1 MIEPSPVDA
10 LAETGIAYDDLLA
23 ASDPRLRR
31 ERGIYST
38 PAELVGAQ
46 CRLVARLLDER
57 LGRPLAFADEGVL
70 TLDPGAGT
78 GAYALAALAEGLR
91 RVRRVLGAGAV
102 PERAAAAARN
112 LRGYEILPGACVVAR
127 RRLLA
132 AVRAYGGELPAGGA
146 RIEAVDVLAR
156 PPDAADE
163 AAPVLV
169 CLGNPP
175 YHRQHLGSSAGGRAR
190 KGGWVRFG
198 LDGERPILEDFL
210 APARQAGLGVHLKNL
225 YNDYVYFWR
234 WALWRA
240 LECRSGPAIVSLVT
254 ASSYLRGPAFVGMR
268 RAMRAGFD
276 ELWLLDLGGDGRG
289 ARRSENV
296 FPVRTPVAI
305 AFGVRRAEA
314 HPGEPARVRYARLA
328 GSREAKLAALGRIE
342 RFEELDW
349 RDCAEGWAAPFLP
362 VRPPSA
368 FDRSSAPG
376 RPRSARS
383 RNAAAIDH
391 EAWPRLAELFPR
403 QSSGVQLK
411 RTWPVGETE
420 EVLERRWRALVSAPL
435 AQRAALFG
443 ESRDRKVDRDVPPLP
458 EAEPASAPGRRLPA
472 LAALD
477 AGAAPPPV
485 VRYGY
490 RSFDRRWLLLDPRLG
505 DYLRPRLW
513 RAHSERQLY
522 LTSLL
527 TKPLGPGPAATV
539 TAQVPDLDHFS
550 NRGGRDVVP
559 LWLDAAATEPNVA
572 PGLLDRLADSYGVAV
587 TPEDLFAYAYALLA
601 SPAYAR
607 RFADELAELADLGPR
622 LPLTRDARLFQS
634 AAGLGRG
641 LVFLHTRGERF
652 GSPGGRPGGTPG
664 EVPPVRARYRR
675 PIPRSPGALPE
686 GFSYDRKRR
695 ALRVGAGEIAP
706 VAPEVW
712 AFSVSGF
719 RVVRSWLAHRVNRRA
734 GRRSSPLDA
743 IRPERWMEETS
754 AELLGLLRLLA
765 ATVALFPALERS
777 LDEILAG
784 PSLTAPGRAR

>member
-1 MIEPSPVDA
+1 MIERSPVDA
-10 LAETGIAYDDLLA
+10 LAETGIGYDDLLA
-23 ASDPRLRR
+23 ASDPRLRQD
-31 ERGIYST
+31 RGIYST
-38 PAELVGAQ
+38 PGELVGAQ

-57 LGRPLAFADEGVL
+57 LGRPLAFADDGVL
-70 TLDPGAGT
+70 TLDPGAGS

-112 LRGYEILPGACVVAR
+112 LRGYEILPGPCAVAR
-127 RRLLA
+127 RRLRA
-132 AVRAYGGELPAGGA
+132 AVRAHGGELPAGGA

-156 PPDAADE
+156 PPDPADE

-175 YHRQHLGSSAGGRAR
+175 YHRQQLGPERAGGER

-240 LECRSGPAIVSLVT
+240 LERRSGPGIVALVT
-254 ASSYLRGPAFVGMR
+254 ASSYLRGPAFAGMR
-268 RAMRAGFD
+268 QAMRAAFD

-362 VRPPSA
+362 VRPR
-368 FDRSSAPG
+368 FRKV
-376 RPRSARS
+376 RPQTY
-383 RNAAAIDH
+383 D
-391 EAWPRLAELFPR
+391 AWPRLTDLFPR

-411 RTWPVGETE
+411 RTWPVGETR
-420 EVLERRWRALVSAPL
+420 EVLERRWRALVGAP
-435 AQRAALFG
+435 ASERAALFW
-443 ESRDRKVDRDVPPLP
+443 ESRDRKMHWSGSP
-458 EAEPASAPGRRLPA
+458 

-527 TKPLGPGPAATV
+527 SKPLGPGPAATV

-550 NRGGRDVVP
+550 NRGGRDVIP

-572 PGLLDRLADSYGVAV
+572 PGLLDRLAHAYGFPLA
-587 TPEDLFAYAYALLA
+587 PEDLFAYAYALLA
-601 SPAYAR
+601 SPAYFE
-607 RFADELAELADLGPR
+607 RFAEELTEPGPR
-622 LPLTRDARLFQS
+622 LPLTGHPDLFRR
-634 AAGLGRG
+634 AGGLGRR
-641 LVFLHTRGERF
+641 LVFLHTWGERF
-652 GSPGGRPGGTPG
+652 PAAGEGPG
-664 EVPPVRARYRR
+664 EIPPGRARCVR
-675 PIPRSPGALPE
+675 PIPGSPDRFPE
-686 GFSYDRKRR
+686 TFSYDAGRET
-695 ALRVGAGEIAP
+695 LRVGDGEIAP
-706 VAPEVW
+706 VAPEIW
-712 AFSVSGF
+712 SFAVSGF
-719 RVVRSWLAHRVNRRA
+719 RVVCSWLAHRMKGGA

-743 IRPERWMEETS
+743 LRPERWSEETTG
-754 AELLGLLRLLA
+754 ELLRLLSLLE
-765 ATVALFPALERS
+765 ATIELFPALERA
-777 LDEILAG
+777 LDEVAA
-784 PSLTAPGRAR
+784 SAPLRA

>member
-1 MIEPSPVDA
+1 MIERSPVDA
-10 LAETGIAYDDLLA
+10 LAETGIACDDLLA
-23 ASDPRLRR
+23 ASDPRLRQ
-31 ERGIYST
+31 ERGVYST
-38 PAELVGAQ
+38 PGELVGAQ
-46 CRLVARLLDER
+46 CRLVARLLEER
-57 LGRPLAFADEGVL
+57 LGRPLAFADDGVL
-70 TLDPGAGT
+70 TLDPGAGS

-91 RVRRVLGAGAV
+91 RVRRALGAGAV

-112 LRGYEILPGACVVAR
+112 LRGYEIRPGPCAVAR
-127 RRLLA
+127 RRLRA
-132 AVRAYGGELPAGGA
+132 AVRAHGGELPAGGA
-146 RIEAVDVLAR
+146 PIEAADVLAR
-156 PPDAADE
+156 PPGPADE

-175 YHRQHLGSSAGGRAR
+175 YHRQQLGPERAGGER

-198 LDGERPILEDFL
+198 LEGSRPILEDFL
-210 APARQAGLGVHLKNL
+210 TPARQAGLGVHLKNL

-240 LECRSGPAIVSLVT
+240 LERRSGPGIVSLVT
-254 ASSYLRGPAFVGMR
+254 ASSFLRGPAFIGMR

-305 AFGVRRAEA
+305 GFGVRRAEA

-328 GSREAKLAALGRIE
+328 GTREAKLAALGRIE

-362 VRPPSA
+362 APPRFRKVRPQTY
-368 FDRSSAPG
+368 D
-376 RPRSARS
+376 
-383 RNAAAIDH
+383 
-391 EAWPRLAELFPR
+391 AWPRLTDLFPR

-411 RTWPVGETE
+411 RTWPVGETR
-420 EVLERRWRALVSAPL
+420 EVLERRWRALVGAP
-435 AQRAALFG
+435 ASERAALFW
-443 ESRDRKVDRDVPPLP
+443 ESRDRKIHWSGSP
-458 EAEPASAPGRRLPA
+458 

-550 NRGGRDVVP
+550 NRGGRDVIP
-559 LWLDAAATEPNVA
+559 LWLDAAASEPNVA
-572 PGLLDRLADSYGVAV
+572 PGLLERLSGAYGFPVA
-587 TPEDLFAYAYALLA
+587 PEDLFAYAYALLA
-601 SPAYAR
+601 TPSYAD
-607 RFADELAELADLGPR
+607 RFAQEILGPAEPGPR
-622 LPLTRDARLFQS
+622 LPLTRDPRLFRR
-634 AAGLGRG
+634 AAGLGRR
-641 LVFLHTRGERF
+641 LVFLHTWGERF
-652 GSPGGRPGGTPG
+652 PAVGEGPG
-664 EVPPVRARYRR
+664 EIPSGRARLVR
-675 PIPRSPGALPE
+675 PIPGSPERFPE
-686 GFSYDRKRR
+686 TFSYDSDRET
-695 ALRVGAGEIAP
+695 LRVGDGEIAQ
-706 VAPEVW
+706 VAPEIW
-712 AFSVSGF
+712 SFSVSGF
-719 RVVRSWLAHRVNRRA
+719 RVVRSWLAHRMKGGA
-734 GRRSSPLDA
+734 GKRSSPLDA
-743 IRPERWMEETS
+743 IRAARWTEETTG
-754 AELLGLLRLLA
+754 ELLRLLCLLE
-765 ATVALFPALERS
+765 ATVALFPALES
-777 LDEILAG
+777 ALDEVAA
-784 PSLTAPGRAR
+784 SAPLRD